1 MACGP
6 FFVVLE
12 IFECPL
18 NVGRL
23 LSFVAPAEEQYAN
36 SPEHHVI
43 DPVAGPPINPKFA
56 QALAQRSAVAK
67 IPRRE
72 PVDSACNLRLRSG
85 IRQSGPPVIE
95 HIFPSAV
102 DIMTNLD
109 HGPHCNL

>member
-43 DPVAGPPINPKFA
+43 DPVAGPPINPQFA

-67 IPRRE
+67 IP
-72 PVDSACNLRLRSG
+72 RLRSG

-102 DIMTNLD
+102 DIMTSLD

>member
-1 MACGP
+1 M
-6 FFVVLE
+6 
-12 IFECPL
+12 
-18 NVGRL
+18 VGRL
-23 LSFVAPAEEQYAN
+23 FFFPPPAEEQ
-36 SPEHHVI
+36 SQTPPDHHVI
-43 DPVAGPPINPKFA
+43 APVAGPQITPNSAKPRAKGSAAPKF
-56 QALAQRSAVAK
+56 
-67 IPRRE
+67 PRRE

>member
-23 LSFVAPAEEQYAN
+23 LSSVAPAEEQYAN

-43 DPVAGPPINPKFA
+43 DPVAGPQLIRNSLKPWRNGLQSPKFPA
-56 QALAQRSAVAK
+56 ASRLIRLAIFACARASASRDNQSSNTSFPARS
-67 IPRRE
+67 
-72 PVDSACNLRLRSG
+72 
-85 IRQSGPPVIE
+85 
-95 HIFPSAV
+95 
-102 DIMTNLD
+102 T
-109 HGPHCNL
+109 